1 MNVLEKKNSLKRII
15 DNLSNENL
23 DDAYLF
29 LKKLSSTDKNR
40 INIVKQLLKDEK
52 SLFEDLAK

>member
-15 DNLSNENL
+15 DNLSNEKL